1 MFKKHRCPY
10 CGNNPIPHYL
20 NWYFDTLNIFFEK
33 IQIGILTNPLSRW
46 ASQWEDDVS
55 LFLIGL
61 GRLLGVIHFGKK
73 PGKTTLSR
81 AKVLWEE
88 AEKRGLEMREVRVI
102 DRSVDTYIVRKLIPG
117 TRKKKIIVFSGL
129 PRPAST
135 NEGVLATLD
144 DKGIF
149 KKTCL
154 KNGLPVAQGGVA
166 INYEEAKKI
175 FDRIEKPVI
184 VKPRL
189 GSRGRHVVTYV
200 RNHDDLYHAFHI
212 ARQLCLWVI
221 VEEQFIGPVYRGT
234 VINYE
239 VAGILSGTQP
249 MVRGNGKDT
258 LMELIKEKNKNR
270 DSAVAEVIP
279 DEKMDWFLKRQL
291 SYDGRI
297 HLDKKDLS
305 KPWKLTHRDTWDKS
319 LIHSYKPALGEV
331 VYLSE
336 KIGVSYGGD
345 AAEEYEKAHPDNKKI
360 FEDAARVFGDV
371 IIGFDFMIPDITIS
385 WREQKCGFLEANS
398 VPFINLH
405 HHPHK

>member
-73 PGKTTLSR
+73 PGKSTLSR

-117 TRKKKIIVFSGL
+117 TRKKSIIVFSGL

-154 KNGLPVAQGGVA
+154 KNHLPVAQGGVA
-166 INYEEAKKI
+166 INYEEAKRI

-249 MVRGNGKDT
+249 MVTGNGKNT
-258 LMELIKEKNKNR
+258 LMQLIEEKNKNR
-270 DSAVAEVIP
+270 DPAVAEVVP

-297 HLDKKDLS
+297 HLDQKDLS

-319 LIHSYKPALGEV
+319 LFTSYTPAPHEI

-360 FEDAARVFGDV
+360 FEDAAHVFGDV
-371 IIGFDFMIPDITIS
+371 IIGFDFMIPDITRS